1 MLVATALPMFM
12 ATLDNLVMTNA
23 LPVLHEEFGA
33 SVEELQWFMN
43 AYTLAFASTILMA
56 VALGDRFGR
65 RTLFLIGIVVF
76 TLSSAFAA
84 LATDPGQL
92 IAARALQGFGAAAIM
107 PLSLTLLAGSVP
119 LARRPLA
126 IGIWGGVAGLG
137 VATGPLIGGAVIEGW
152 AWQAIFWINVPVGV
166 VSVALA
172 LLALPNSFGAR
183 LRADVVGPRALGP
196 RPPRPRLRH
205 RARQRGRL
213 GQPRGARQPHR
224 AAASCSPRSSLWEAR
239 AAAPLLPLRL
249 FRDRSFTVAN
259 VVGLRVQLRRV
270 RVDLHPH
277 PVPAGRAGLD
287 SARGGAADLA
297 VDARADGRRAARRVH
312 RRPRRHP
319 RPHRHRPARA
329 RRSRCSGSP
338 ACSTPRVEYSAYV
351 APFIVAGIG
360 MGLVFAPSATAVLAT
375 MAPDDHAKASG
386 TNSMLREVGVALGI
400 AVSTA
405 VFTGA
410 GGALNPVDYA
420 VGAAARR
427 ARGRRGAASAS
438 ALVALLLPAG
448 RAVKA
453 APRRRQPPS
462 AGATDDEVDAPVPVG
477 GARAL
482 SLRPDPYDGGPVPL
496 GRAGRGLRSE
506 WARRS
511 PGRPRGT
518 GSRR

>member
-1 MLVATALPMFM
+1 MSTTFEAAAQPPARSGRGFGRGAGRRPSPLWLVLIATALPMFM

-23 LPVLHEEFGA
+23 LPVLHAEFGA

-65 RTLFLIGIVVF
+65 RTLFLIGIIVF

-92 IAARALQGFGAAAIM
+92 ITARALQGFGAAGIM
-107 PLSLTLLAGSVP
+107 PLSLTLLAGNVP

-183 LRADVVGPRALGP
+183 LRADLLGLVLSGLGLLGVVYGIVRGNDAGWDSTEVLGALVAGGV
-196 RPPRPRLRH
+196 LLV
-205 RARQRGRL
+205 AFV
-213 GQPRGARQPHR
+213 
-224 AAASCSPRSSLWEAR
+224 LWEWR
-239 AAAPLLPLRL
+239 AKSPLLPLRL
-249 FRDRSFTVAN
+249 FRDRSFTIAN
-259 VVGLRVQLRRV
+259 VVGLGFSFGAFGSVFILIQFLQVVQGSTPLEAAWQTSPWTLAPMVVAPLAGFIAPRVGTRTLIV
-270 RVDLHPH
+270 
-277 PVPAGRAGLD
+277 AGLTFLGVALFWLTTLLD
-287 SARGGAADLA
+287 PGTA
-297 VDARADGRRAARRVH
+297 
-312 RRPRRHP
+312 
-319 RPHRHRPARA
+319 
-329 RRSRCSGSP
+329 
-338 ACSTPRVEYSAYV
+338 YSAYV
-351 APFIVAGIG
+351 VPFILAGVG
-360 MGLVFAPSATAVLAT
+360 MGLVFAPSSTAVLAT

-410 GGALNPVDYA
+410 GGELTPTGYSAGAEPAVL
-420 VGAAARR
+420 VGAAVLIAT
-427 ARGRRGAASAS
+427 
-438 ALVALLLPAG
+438 ALVALLLPSG
-448 RAVKA
+448 RATAA
-453 APRRRQPPS
+453 APTPDAAADAAS
-462 AGATDDEVDAPVPVG
+462 DLELAEV
-477 GARAL
+477 R
-482 SLRPDPYDGGPVPL
+482 
-496 GRAGRGLRSE
+496 
-506 WARRS
+506 
-511 PGRPRGT
+511 
-518 GSRR
+518 